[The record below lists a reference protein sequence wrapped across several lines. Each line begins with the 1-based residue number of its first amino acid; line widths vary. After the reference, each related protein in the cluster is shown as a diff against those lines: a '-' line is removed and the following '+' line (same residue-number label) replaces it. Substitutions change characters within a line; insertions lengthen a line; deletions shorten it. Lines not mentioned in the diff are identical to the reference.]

1 LEKEIVVSYYNEN
14 INWLNNHKNYKITI
28 YNKSDNE
35 IENSIKLP
43 NYIGADLHT
52 HFYHIVNNY
61 NNLADW
67 TFFTQGNPFD
77 HVIDYE
83 ILLQTYPD
91 CFLNN
96 KLKIGDE
103 CFFFSNGIDFNKTLI
118 SRSDGSPYHYPS
130 EKLNINQL
138 WENIFLTPPPLY
150 YEFTKGVI
158 FAISKKQ
165 IKIRNLEF
173 YKKCLNIC
181 IENPKARW
189 EMERIIPYIFNP
201 NYPLIGKP
209 NTKLT
214 MV

>member
-1 LEKEIVVSYYNEN
+1 MEKELVVSYYNEN

-35 IENSIKLP
+35 IENTIKLP

-83 ILLQTYPD
+83 SLLKNYPD

-103 CFFFSNGIDFNKTLI
+103 CFFFSNGIDFKKPLI
-118 SRSDGSPYHYPS
+118 SRSDGSPYHK
-130 EKLNINQL
+130 KLNINL
-138 WENIFLTPPPLY
+138 VWESIFSTPPPLY

-158 FAISKKQ
+158 FAISKTQ

-181 IENPKARW
+181 IENSNARW
-189 EMERIIPYIFNP
+189 EMERIIPYIFNS
-201 NYPLIGKP
+201 NYPIVGNP
-209 NTKLT
+209 NIKLT